1 MEMLFFI
8 HVLVTEDLKKIKL
21 LTLNYLE
28 IQFKYKKIFLL
39 HSSVYNEYKILRNTA
54 DTHL

>member
-8 HVLVTEDLKKIKL
+8 HVLVTEDLKKNQTIDVEL
-21 LTLNYLE
+21 FLNC
-28 IQFKYKKIFLL
+28 FKYKKIFLL